1 MLAFIR
7 FVFAGLLLVISHAFA
22 ATVQDEHGTF
32 TLEKTPQRIVV
43 LELSFADALAAVDV
57 SPIGIADDND
67 AKRILPEVRAHLKPW
82 QSVGTRA
89 QPSLEAIAALKPDL
103 IIADSS
109 RHAGVYIALQQIAPV
124 LLLKSRNETYAE
136 NLQSAAIIGE
146 MVGKK
151 REMQARLE
159 QHKERMAQWASQ
171 LPKGTRVAFG
181 TSREQQFNLHTQE
194 TWTGSVLAS
203 LGLNVPAAMAGAS
216 MPSIGLEQLL
226 AVNPAWLLVAH
237 YREESIVKRWQQ
249 DPLWQ
254 MLTAAQKQQVAS
266 VDSNTWARM
275 RGIFAAERIAADT
288 VKIFHHQPLTVVKYR
303 DKTPGA
309 AVGASRCSTYYYFL
323 AESVLLLGHSCF
335 RSRCNPRPAAWTHAN
350 ATRSAGAKPSFATKP
365 GRRSDRRKPGA
376 RGHAAAN
383 PDPQPNG
390 LSFTARH

>member
-1 MLAFIR
+1 
-7 FVFAGLLLVISHAFA
+7 
-22 ATVQDEHGTF
+22 
-32 TLEKTPQRIVV
+32 
-43 LELSFADALAAVDV
+43 
-57 SPIGIADDND
+57 
-67 AKRILPEVRAHLKPW
+67 
-82 QSVGTRA
+82 
-89 QPSLEAIAALKPDL
+89 
-103 IIADSS
+103 
-109 RHAGVYIALQQIAPV
+109 
-124 LLLKSRNETYAE
+124 
-136 NLQSAAIIGE
+136 
-146 MVGKK
+146 KK

-203 LGLNVPAAMAGAS
+203 LGLNVPAAMAGSS

-288 VKIFHHQPLTVVKYR
+288 VKIFHHQPLTVVK
-303 DKTPGA
+303 
-309 AVGASRCSTYYYFL
+309 
-323 AESVLLLGHSCF
+323 
-335 RSRCNPRPAAWTHAN
+335 
-350 ATRSAGAKPSFATKP
+350 
-365 GRRSDRRKPGA
+365 
-376 RGHAAAN
+376 
-383 PDPQPNG
+383 
-390 LSFTARH
+390 

>member
-7 FVFAGLLLVISHAFA
+7 FLFAGLLLVISHAFA
-22 ATVQDEHGTF
+22 AMVQDEHGTF

-67 AKRILPEVRAHLKPW
+67 AKCILPEVRAHLKPW

-109 RHAGVYIALQQIAPV
+109 RHAGFTSPCS
-124 LLLKSRNETYAE
+124 KSRRYCCLSPATKPTLKI
-136 NLQSAAIIGE
+136 LQSAAIIGE

-203 LGLNVPAAMAGAS
+203 LGLNVPAAMAGSS

-254 MLTAAQKQQVAS
+254 MLTAAQKLQVAS

-275 RGIFAAERIAADT
+275 RGILLQS
-288 VKIFHHQPLTVVKYR
+288 VLPLTR
-303 DKTPGA
+303 
-309 AVGASRCSTYYYFL
+309 
-323 AESVLLLGHSCF
+323 
-335 RSRCNPRPAAWTHAN
+335 
-350 ATRSAGAKPSFATKP
+350 
-365 GRRSDRRKPGA
+365 
-376 RGHAAAN
+376 
-383 PDPQPNG
+383 
-390 LSFTARH
+390 

>member
-7 FVFAGLLLVISHAFA
+7 FLFAGLLLVIGHAFA

-32 TLEKTPQRIVV
+32 TLDKTPQRIVV

-109 RHAGVYIALQQIAPV
+109 RHAGIYTALQQIAPV

-136 NLQSAAIIGE
+136 NLHSAAIIGE
-146 MVGKK
+146 VVGKK

-159 QHKERMAQWASQ
+159 QHKEKMAQWSSQ
-171 LPKGTRVAFG
+171 LPTGTRVAFG
-181 TSREQQFNLHTQE
+181 TSREQLFNLHTQE

-203 LGLNVPAAMAGAS
+203 LGLNVPAAM
-216 MPSIGLEQLL
+216 

-254 MLTAAQKQQVAS
+254 ILTAAQKQQVAS
-266 VDSNTWARM
+266 VDSNAWARM

-288 VKIFHHQPLTVVKYR
+288 VKIFHHQPLTDVK
-303 DKTPGA
+303 
-309 AVGASRCSTYYYFL
+309 
-323 AESVLLLGHSCF
+323 
-335 RSRCNPRPAAWTHAN
+335 
-350 ATRSAGAKPSFATKP
+350 
-365 GRRSDRRKPGA
+365 
-376 RGHAAAN
+376 
-383 PDPQPNG
+383 
-390 LSFTARH
+390 

>member
-7 FVFAGLLLVISHAFA
+7 FLFAGLLLVISHAFA

-146 MVGKK
+146 IVGKK

-203 LGLNVPAAMAGAS
+203 LGLLEGKNATAHAGFQDKLAGAHVLDAEVVVDGNITTS
-216 MPSIGLEQLL
+216 YGLGGAIPFALELVRQL
-226 AVNPAWLLVAH
+226 AGQAEADRIRNAIA
-237 YREESIVKRWQQ
+237 YR
-249 DPLWQ
+249 
-254 MLTAAQKQQVAS
+254 
-266 VDSNTWARM
+266 
-275 RGIFAAERIAADT
+275 
-288 VKIFHHQPLTVVKYR
+288 H
-303 DKTPGA
+303 
-309 AVGASRCSTYYYFL
+309 
-323 AESVLLLGHSCF
+323 
-335 RSRCNPRPAAWTHAN
+335 
-350 ATRSAGAKPSFATKP
+350 
-365 GRRSDRRKPGA
+365 
-376 RGHAAAN
+376 
-383 PDPQPNG
+383 
-390 LSFTARH
+390 